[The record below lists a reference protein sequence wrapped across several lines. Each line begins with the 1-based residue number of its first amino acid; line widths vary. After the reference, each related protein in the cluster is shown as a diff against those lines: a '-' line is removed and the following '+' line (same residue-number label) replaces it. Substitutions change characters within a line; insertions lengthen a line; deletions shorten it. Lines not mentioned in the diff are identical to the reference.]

1 MTIQDKSTSRI
12 VVFDMDE
19 TLGYFV
25 EFGVFWESLV
35 AYIKSQTQEDEKPII
50 SQDLFNQVFELYP
63 EFMRPN
69 ILSILKYLKHKKET
83 KHCNGIMIYTN
94 NQGPKEWAFYI
105 KEYYE
110 KKINFKLF
118 DQIICAFKV
127 NGKQVEICRT
137 THDKTYSDFIKCSKI
152 PLNTKICFLDD
163 TYYPEMN
170 NHNVYYIKLKPYV
183 YNLTYDNLI
192 QRFISSKIGQSII
205 KNGNYDYFSTFVKN
219 YMNNFDFIYV
229 TKTQEDYEIDKII
242 TKKTMIHLQKFFSKK
257 YLHPITKSNKPKRKH
272 QKTSKLGFYSIRK

>member
-35 AYIKSQTQEDEKPII
+35 AYIKSQTQEGEKPII

-127 NGKQVEICRT
+127 NGKQVEIL
-137 THDKTYSDFIKCSKI
+137 
-152 PLNTKICFLDD
+152 PGL
-163 TYYPEMN
+163 
-170 NHNVYYIKLKPYV
+170 
-183 YNLTYDNLI
+183 
-192 QRFISSKIGQSII
+192 
-205 KNGNYDYFSTFVKN
+205 
-219 YMNNFDFIYV
+219 
-229 TKTQEDYEIDKII
+229 
-242 TKKTMIHLQKFFSKK
+242 KK
-257 YLHPITKSNKPKRKH
+257 YRQEHNQGSLVFDARIGYEFKEHYR
-272 QKTSKLGFYSIRK
+272 LGFMINNVLNAEYSSRPGDIQPPRTYMIQIQMKF